1 MLQIEYTKAFQRDIK
16 RLKRRHADFSDLKEV
31 IRLVAEDTDTAKET
45 LRRRHRAHRLQG
57 GDWDGVI
64 ECHVGNAGN
73 WLPYGSKR
81 TAPPGSCARERMPKF
96 SVDDGIRVPAYQSN
110 IKRQNDI
117 GGASILTGVA
127 GTWR

>member
-1 MLQIEYTKAFQRDIK
+1 MLQIEYHIAFQRDIK
-16 RLKRRHADFSDLKEV
+16 RLKRKHAELSDLKEV

-73 WLPYGSKR
+73 WLAIWIKEDGTAWFLR
-81 TAPPGSCARERMPKF
+81 TGTHAE
-96 SVDDGIRVPAYQSN
+96 
-110 IKRQNDI
+110 
-117 GGASILTGVA
+117 ILG
-127 GTWR
+127 R

>member
-16 RLKRRHADFSDLKEV
+16 RLKRKHADFFFLLEL

-73 WLPYGSKR
+73 WLAIWIKEDGTAWFLR
-81 TAPPGSCARERMPKF
+81 TGTHAE
-96 SVDDGIRVPAYQSN
+96 
-110 IKRQNDI
+110 
-117 GGASILTGVA
+117 ILG
-127 GTWR
+127 R

>member
-16 RLKRRHADFSDLKEV
+16 RLKRKHADFSDLKKL

-64 ECHVGNAGN
+64 RCHVGNAGD
-73 WLPYGSKR
+73 WLAIWIKEDG
-81 TAPPGSCARERMPKF
+81 TA
-96 SVDDGIRVPAYQSN
+96 
-110 IKRQNDI
+110 
-117 GGASILTGVA
+117 
-127 GTWR
+127 

>member
-16 RLKRRHADFSDLKEV
+16 RLKRKHADFSDLKEL

-64 ECHVGNAGN
+64 ECNAGN
-73 WLPYGSKR
+73 WLAIWIKEDGTAWFLR
-81 TAPPGSCARERMPKF
+81 TGTHAE
-96 SVDDGIRVPAYQSN
+96 
-110 IKRQNDI
+110 
-117 GGASILTGVA
+117 ILG
-127 GTWR
+127 R